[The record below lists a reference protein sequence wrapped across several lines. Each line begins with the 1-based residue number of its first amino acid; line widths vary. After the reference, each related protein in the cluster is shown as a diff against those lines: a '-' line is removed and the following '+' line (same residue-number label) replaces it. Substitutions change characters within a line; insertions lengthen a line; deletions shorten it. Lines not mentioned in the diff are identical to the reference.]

1 MRQKK
6 KKQTAEEKASR
17 IAKAA
22 LKRKA
27 ADKQEIGMKII
38 LSLASTIHVLEKM
51 GHKATR
57 FPEFPAEQKEWIKQ
71 LETINKGIREWM
83 NKTIEEE

>member
-1 MRQKK
+1 
-6 KKQTAEEKASR
+6 
-17 IAKAA
+17 